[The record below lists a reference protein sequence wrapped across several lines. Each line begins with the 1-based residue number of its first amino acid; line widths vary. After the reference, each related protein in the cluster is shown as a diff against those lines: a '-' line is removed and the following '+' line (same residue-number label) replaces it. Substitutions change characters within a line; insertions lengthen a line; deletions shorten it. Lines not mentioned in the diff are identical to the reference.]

1 MRNEVNM
8 SKYGFLSVLEEELD
22 KHFSYDFAMDWDKK
36 NHAVEVSF
44 ILEVG
49 LPEGVALEN
58 GGADDEGV
66 ALEEFVL
73 FYNPSKSKFDA
84 DDYLTAIPYDPKK
97 SFSREFLIYF
107 AHFLQATADQGMDD
121 LLDFL
126 ADPEAEDFEIAW
138 NAAEFEKGKAELKE
152 TEWYGYPRY

>member
-1 MRNEVNM
+1 M
-8 SKYGFLSVLEEELD
+8 SKYGFLSVLEEELE

-49 LPEGVALEN
+49 LPEGVELADVE
-58 GGADDEGV
+58 ADDEGV

-73 FYNPSKSKFDA
+73 FYNPEKSHFDPE
-84 DDYLTAIPYDPKK
+84 DYLVAIPYEPKK
-97 SFSREFLIYF
+97 GLSREFLAYF
-107 AHFLQATADQGMDD
+107 AQFLQETADQGLSD

-126 ADPEAEDFEIAW
+126 MDETVDDFAIAW
-138 NAAEFEKGKAELKE
+138 NADAFEQGRAELTEKE
-152 TEWYGYPRY
+152 WFGYPRY